1 MPNYRE
7 EDAFTIRLDLA
18 AEFGDAYEGDDDG
31 YAWLEEWKARV
42 RPAVVRAVFD
52 ALRSD
57 LRYDVMPVSRGASSD
72 RELEISVR
80 LKPRLTSKP
89 PTTPNERP

>member
-7 EDAFTIRLDLA
+7 EEAFTIRLDLA
-18 AEFGDAYEGDDDG
+18 AEFGESYEGDDDG
-31 YAWLEEWKARV
+31 FAWLEEWKARV

-57 LRYDVMPVSRGASSD
+57 VRYDVVPVSRGASPD
-72 RELEISVR
+72 REIEISVR
-80 LKPRLTSKP
+80 LKPRLTAAAP
-89 PTTPNERP
+89 PPNERS